1 MDDTYELE
9 LRAYHQSRTSGLL
22 AGAITA
28 FIAFCAFEL
37 TGFTIVET
45 ATWMFALSLMTASAT
60 FTVVYFVVR
69 SAMKKRRTT
78 S

>member
-9 LRAYHQSRTSGLL
+9 QRAYHQSRTSGVL

-28 FIAFCAFEL
+28 FLAFCIFEL
-37 TGFTIVET
+37 TGFTIAET

-69 SAMKKRRTT
+69 SALKKRMPT